1 MKKTILITG
10 ANGQLGTDLVHLID
24 SSLYEVVAFTK
35 QGLDITD
42 YLSVEEKIQRIQP
55 DWILHAAAYTNV
67 EAAEDEG
74 KEMNWLVN
82 ATGTENVAKAAKQ
95 TGSKMIYVSTDYVF
109 DGTKS
114 TEYDVTDQVNPL
126 NEYGKSK
133 LAGEQAVQNILG
145 EDGYV
150 VRTSWVFGI
159 HGNNF
164 VYTMMKLAQT
174 RSELDVVADQFGRPT
189 FSQDLAR
196 FMLHLIK
203 KSNLSGGIY
212 HFSNEGS
219 CSWYEFA
226 NEILADTTTTVNP
239 CDSSAFPQKAERPAK
254 SILSLSSSKDTGFI
268 GATWRDALNRFK
280 SVLKIKQ
287 RN

>member
-10 ANGQLGTDLVHLID
+10 ANGQLGTDLVHLVD

-35 QGLDITD
+35 HDLDITD
-42 YLSVEEKIQRIQP
+42 YLFVEKTIQQIQP

-74 KEMNWLVN
+74 KAMNWLVN

-95 TGSKMIYVSTDYVF
+95 AGAKMIYVSTDYVF

-114 TEYDVTDQVNPL
+114 TEYEVTDQVNPL
-126 NEYGKSK
+126 NEYGKAK
-133 LAGEQAVQNILG
+133 LAGEQAVQRIL
-145 EDGYV
+145 ENDGYI
-150 VRTSWVFGI
+150 VRTSWVFGV

-174 RSELDVVADQFGRPT
+174 RSELNVVADQFGRPT
-189 FSQDLAR
+189 FSEDLAQ
-196 FMLHLIK
+196 FMLYLVGNSKI
-203 KSNLSGGIY
+203 SGGVY
-212 HFSNEGS
+212 HFSNDES

-226 NEILADTTTTVNP
+226 TEILADTTTTVNP
-239 CDSSAFPQKAERPAK
+239 CNSDAFPQKAERPQN
-254 SILSLSSSKDTGFI
+254 SILSLLSISKLNYTVP
-268 GATWRDALNRFK
+268 TWKTSLARFK
-280 SVLKIKQ
+280 EKTLENKV
-287 RN
+287 

>member
-10 ANGQLGTDLVHLID
+10 ANGQLGTDLVHLVD
-24 SSLYEVVAFTK
+24 ASSYEVVAFTK

-42 YLSVEEKIQRIQP
+42 YPVVEETIQRIKP

-74 KEMNWLVN
+74 KAMNWLVN

-95 TGSKMIYVSTDYVF
+95 AGAKMIYVSTDYVF
-109 DGTKS
+109 DGTKT
-114 TEYDVTDQVNPL
+114 TEYEVTDQVNPL
-126 NEYGKSK
+126 NEYGKAK
-133 LAGEQAVQNILG
+133 LAGEQAVQNILS

-150 VRTSWVFGI
+150 IRTSWVFGV

-164 VYTMMKLAQT
+164 VYTMMKLAET
-174 RSELDVVADQFGRPT
+174 RSELNVVADQFGRPT
-189 FSQDLAR
+189 FSEDLAR
-196 FMLHLIK
+196 FMLYLVGDFKIP
-203 KSNLSGGIY
+203 GGVY
-212 HFSNEGS
+212 HFSNDES

-226 NEILADTTTTVNP
+226 TEILADTTTTVNA
-239 CDSSAFPQKAERPAK
+239 CNSDAFPQKAKRPVQ
-254 SILSLSSSKDTGFI
+254 SILSLSSLKNTGFTI
-268 GATWRDALNRFK
+268 ATWNDALNRFK
-280 SVLKIKQ
+280 NISKTTQ

>member
-10 ANGQLGTDLVHLID
+10 ANGQLGTDLVHLVD

-35 QGLDITD
+35 HDLDITD
-42 YLSVEEKIQRIQP
+42 YLFVEKTIQRIQP

-74 KEMNWLVN
+74 REMNWLVN

-95 TGSKMIYVSTDYVF
+95 AGAKMIYVSTDYVF

-114 TEYDVTDQVNPL
+114 TEYEVTDQVNPL
-126 NEYGKSK
+126 NEYGKAK
-133 LAGEQAVQNILG
+133 LAGEQAVQRIL
-145 EDGYV
+145 ENDGYI
-150 VRTSWVFGI
+150 VRTSWVFGV

-174 RSELDVVADQFGRPT
+174 RSELNVVADQFGRPT
-189 FSQDLAR
+189 FSEDLAR
-196 FMLHLIK
+196 FMLYLVGDSKI
-203 KSNLSGGIY
+203 SGGVY
-212 HFSNEGS
+212 HFSNDES

-226 NEILADTTTTVNP
+226 TEILVDTTTTVNP
-239 CDSSAFPQKAERPAK
+239 CNSDAFPQKAERPQN
-254 SILSLSSSKDTGFI
+254 SILSLLSISKLNYTVP
-268 GATWRDALNRFK
+268 TWKNSLTRFK
-280 SVLKIKQ
+280 EKTLENKV
-287 RN
+287 

>member
-10 ANGQLGTDLVHLID
+10 ANGQLGTDLVHLVD

-35 QGLDITD
+35 HDLDITD
-42 YLSVEEKIQRIQP
+42 YLFVEETIQQIQP

-95 TGSKMIYVSTDYVF
+95 AGAKMIYVSTDYVF

-114 TEYDVTDQVNPL
+114 TEYEVTDQVNPL
-126 NEYGKSK
+126 NEYGKAK
-133 LAGEQAVQNILG
+133 LAGEQTVQRILG
-145 EDGYV
+145 NDGYI
-150 VRTSWVFGI
+150 VRTSWVFGV

-174 RSELDVVADQFGRPT
+174 RSELNVVADQFGRPT
-189 FSQDLAR
+189 FSEDLAE
-196 FMLHLIK
+196 FMLYLVGDSKIP
-203 KSNLSGGIY
+203 GGVY
-212 HFSNEGS
+212 HFSNDES

-226 NEILADTTTTVNP
+226 TEILADTTTKVNP
-239 CDSSAFPQKAERPAK
+239 CSSDAFPQKAQRPQN
-254 SILSLSSSKDTGFI
+254 SILSLLSVSEVDYVI
-268 GATWRDALNRFK
+268 PTWKNSLSRFK
-280 SVLKIKQ
+280 EKL
-287 RN
+287 

>member
-10 ANGQLGTDLVHLID
+10 ANGQLGTDLVHLVD
-24 SSLYEVVAFTK
+24 SSSYEVVAFTK

-42 YLSVEEKIQRIQP
+42 YSVVDETIQRIKP

-95 TGSKMIYVSTDYVF
+95 AGAKMIYVSTDYVF
-109 DGTKS
+109 DGTKT
-114 TEYDVTDQVNPL
+114 TEYEVTDQVNPL
-126 NEYGKSK
+126 NEYGKAK
-133 LAGEQAVQNILG
+133 LAGEQAVQNILSK
-145 EDGYV
+145 DGYV
-150 VRTSWVFGI
+150 IRTSWVFGV

-164 VYTMMKLAQT
+164 VYTMMKLAET
-174 RSELDVVADQFGRPT
+174 RSELNVVADQFGRPT
-189 FSQDLAR
+189 FSEDLAQ
-196 FMLHLIK
+196 FMLYLVGDSKIP
-203 KSNLSGGIY
+203 GGVY
-212 HFSNEGS
+212 HFSNDES

-226 NEILADTTTTVNP
+226 TEILADSTTTVNP
-239 CDSSAFPQKAERPAK
+239 CNSDEFPQKAERPVK
-254 SILSLSSSKDTGFI
+254 SILSLSSLKDTDFTVE
-268 GATWRDALNRFK
+268 TWNDALNRFK
-280 SVLKIKQ
+280 NIVKTTQ